1 MFLSDLIEVEP
12 TIKKSLKPL
21 DNILLRHLTL
31 ITHIYLVACGKEDI
45 KSSDIGMS
53 TVINDGRSVFTNKN
67 MTQKNNNVVEQKKLT
82 PLEEQ
87 PWNNGQNEEK
97 KEKVIDYDNVYNNDF
112 YFCLDFKSLWKLVR
126 DCGLISIDFSL
137 AQINRIIF
145 QNKDNYINMFYIPV
159 YLEKNNK
166 NKEEF
171 DNIYD
176 YIYQKIMR
184 AKNDFDNRY
193 KVQIDKFNKLTN
205 EIIPVNLLEK
215 DKDMYKNKKKYEDDF
230 NYHEEKNIILLRY
243 FYEILIRIAYVK
255 FGEDPETSIE
265 NRAKLLFENLKIYFK
280 SKKKSGS
287 DLTTTMLSFFDPKM
301 RNPEKLLDNFI
312 DNHYIILENLF
323 NDLYLYSCNNENLI
337 KRYDMTITYR
347 YFYENIILN
356 NEILSKIFENKMH
369 YIDII
374 TLFFKERKITSLNI
388 DSLDMPPNDLFEY
401 IENVMDCEMI
411 FREFCELIFFISRK
425 YFNFY
430 DIIIE
435 EEQEPKAKNK
445 FDLEHKKEK
454 KKLKKKIKKDE
465 DENNGGEQQAGNKT
479 LFGKEEAEEKPK
491 YEDHYLKVIKEIEKT
506 KNEIIEKSKYEGIN
520 EYFYPTLKNHITI
533 ARLKEEER
541 LRKIE
546 EERKERDRIRYTK
559 ERMILKEEDINT
571 YKEVDEEEKT
581 DSEDISDY

>member
-1 MFLSDLIEVEP
+1 L
-12 TIKKSLKPL
+12 
-21 DNILLRHLTL
+21 
-31 ITHIYLVACGKEDI
+31 
-45 KSSDIGMS
+45 
-53 TVINDGRSVFTNKN
+53 
-67 MTQKNNNVVEQKKLT
+67 
-82 PLEEQ
+82 
-87 PWNNGQNEEK
+87 
-97 KEKVIDYDNVYNNDF
+97 
-112 YFCLDFKSLWKLVR
+112 
-126 DCGLISIDFSL
+126 
-137 AQINRIIF
+137 
-145 QNKDNYINMFYIPV
+145 
-159 YLEKNNK
+159 
-166 NKEEF
+166 
-171 DNIYD
+171 
-176 YIYQKIMR
+176 
-184 AKNDFDNRY
+184 
-193 KVQIDKFNKLTN
+193 
-205 EIIPVNLLEK
+205 
-215 DKDMYKNKKKYEDDF
+215 
-230 NYHEEKNIILLRY
+230 
-243 FYEILIRIAYVK
+243 
-255 FGEDPETSIE
+255 
-265 NRAKLLFENLKIYFK
+265 LKIYFK

-287 DLTTTMLSFFDPKM
+287 DLTTTMLLFFDPKM
-301 RNPEKLLDNFI
+301 RNPEKLLDDFI
-312 DNHYIILENLF
+312 DNHYILLENLF

-454 KKLKKKIKKDE
+454 KKFKKKFKKDE
-465 DENNGGEQQAGNKT
+465 DENKSGEQQAGNKT
-479 LFGKEEAEEKPK
+479 LFGKEEGEEKPK
-491 YEDHYLKVIKEIEKT
+491 YEDHYLKVINEIEKT
-506 KNEIIEKSKYEGIN
+506 KNEIIEKSKYEGVN
-520 EYFYPTLKNHITI
+520 EYFYPTLKNHTII

-546 EERKERDRIRYTK
+546 EERKEKDRIRYTK
-559 ERMILKEEDINT
+559 ERMVLKEEDINT

-581 DSEDISDY
+581 DSEDVSDY